1 MSIRS
6 TIENFYSAVRKA
18 SAQLETSCKNI
29 DDRQENISSIINGIN
44 SRQESSQESNND
56 IEKLC
61 QSQAQQFNKGI
72 EQWKKSVS
80 RYLTSKEFVN
90 KFERSLPEPDDC
102 NDSGLLGW
110 LGKIAD
116 ITLPGGLTLP
126 DNTDGGIVPTLFP
139 ITPAPEKTGFL
150 VLLGLIKSLVNS
162 KKKAEEQKQR
172 ESEMRRQVGEMNRRS
187 EERINSMVTQIVEIN
202 RRIRA
207 AASDLESSYSAN
219 VSKLVDN
226 AFAPVLDSLK
236 KEFGEEEKRSDIA
249 KIHLDQI
256 NSLLHECSAIRASI
270 DG

>member
-1 MSIRS
+1 
-6 TIENFYSAVRKA
+6 
-18 SAQLETSCKNI
+18 
-29 DDRQENISSIINGIN
+29 
-44 SRQESSQESNND
+44 
-56 IEKLC
+56 
-61 QSQAQQFNKGI
+61 
-72 EQWKKSVS
+72 
-80 RYLTSKEFVN
+80 
-90 KFERSLPEPDDC
+90 
-102 NDSGLLGW
+102 
-110 LGKIAD
+110 
-116 ITLPGGLTLP
+116 
-126 DNTDGGIVPTLFP
+126 
-139 ITPAPEKTGFL
+139 
-150 VLLGLIKSLVNS
+150 
-162 KKKAEEQKQR
+162 
-172 ESEMRRQVGEMNRRS
+172 MNRRS